1 MKFEVVVGNIVK
13 QPDMEAVVNAI
24 RAEIKGEVVVVER
37 EPLVQGGGSPYLD
50 RLLAVDL
57 KGDRLDLAPY
67 AGTLPGSAIV
77 TGSREA
83 IALLKLTLEK
93 PHDT

>member
-1 MKFEVVVGNIVK
+1 MGRQPSIRKSSPLEVSL
-13 QPDMEAVVNAI
+13 DEELRALLDI
-24 RAEIKGEVVVVER
+24 RLWSQAENRVPKGAYKT
-37 EPLVQGGGSPYLD
+37 YLD

-67 AGTLPGSAIV
+67 AGTLPGAATV

-83 IALLKLTLEK
+83 IAVLKETLEK
-93 PHDT
+93 NA